1 MIIQP
6 IGILENCLINSPKSM
21 RLLVSHSAAGE
32 EPPVIV
38 SFLLKHINMRSF
50 TALQDNKEQPNG
62 VILSV
67 SEESHFFLFLKEDIL
82 RFTASG

>member
-21 RLLVSHSAAGE
+21 RLLVSHSAAG
-32 EPPVIV
+32 
-38 SFLLKHINMRSF
+38 K
-50 TALQDNKEQPNG
+50 
-62 VILSV
+62 
-67 SEESHFFLFLKEDIL
+67 ESHFFLFLKEEIL